1 MLFRSIAQE
10 EQSLGRGLASC
21 ESASLCVVEV
31 QADLASPESAR
42 VMQGCAAL
50 VASTCAPLGR
60 LQVTL
65 PAGAPT
71 ELRVEVAGRPLAL
84 RGATATTYAEPGDV
98 SVRATLGAR
107 EVFSRTVP
115 VQRGALATLTI
126 EVPIAP
132 ATSDPSSTAPVTPA
146 RPIDTPHPAPAGP
159 APTSSAGITSR
170 WWFWTGLS
178 VVVLGGEIGRAHV

>member
-1 MLFRSIAQE
+1 MTLLRSARCACLTALTLLPARAAAQDPSALAQRRQLVDQALAARSAGDHANALALFLRAGEVQMRPGLRMSIAQE

-84 RGATATTYAEPGDV
+84 RGAK
-98 SVRATLGAR
+98 
-107 EVFSRTVP
+107 
-115 VQRGALATLTI
+115 
-126 EVPIAP
+126 
-132 ATSDPSSTAPVTPA
+132 
-146 RPIDTPHPAPAGP
+146 
-159 APTSSAGITSR
+159 
-170 WWFWTGLS
+170 
-178 VVVLGGEIGRAHV
+178 IGRAHV